1 MFLMQGCSDQEVNDK
16 VSAFRKM
23 LMGVEVEKKEF
34 AEVDE
39 FGRPILKDSHQV
51 SIPNFK
57 NYCIFKPST
66 IS

>member
-1 MFLMQGCSDQEVNDK
+1 
-16 VSAFRKM
+16 M

-51 SIPNFK
+51 NKTSQI
-57 NYCIFKPST
+57 
-66 IS
+66 